1 MYLLVLTALFCVGAA
16 ALWAA
21 VPKTAAGDYLITAA
35 EPEDGGTGG
44 EAGEHQHRRG
54 Q

>member
-35 EPEDGGTGG
+35 EPEDGG
-44 EAGEHQHRRG
+44 RR
-54 Q
+54 